1 MNTEKDFQLRLDAYE
16 FILDECIKYEEKIQS
31 TTDKIEDALEGQ
43 NIGTA
48 KKLSL
53 TGLNCCG
60 TLTKLYGKFSNEVDS
75 FRDFLSEKKDTLDFG
90 DVEQDFANLVSD
102 QINENQ
108 ESIKKCVMEHQK
120 LFYHVM
126 HDL

>member
-53 TGLNCCG
+53 TGLNCCAV
-60 TLTKLYGKFSNEVDS
+60 LTKLYGKFSNEVDS
-75 FRDFLSEKKDTLDFG
+75 FRDFLSEKKATLDFG
-90 DVEQDFANLVSD
+90 DAEQDFANLVSD

-120 LFYHVM
+120 LFHHIM
-126 HDL
+126 HEL

>member
-48 KKLSL
+48 KKLAAS
-53 TGLNCCG
+53 GKYYCE
-60 TLTKLYGKFSNEVDS
+60 TLAKLYGKFNNEVDS
-75 FRDFLSEKKDTLDFG
+75 FRSFLSEQKDALDG
-90 DVEQDFANLVSD
+90 GVEQEFADLVSD
-102 QINENQ
+102 QIEENQ
-108 ESIKKCVMEHQK
+108 KSIQGCVIEHRK
-120 LFYHVM
+120 LFYHIM

>member
-53 TGLNCCG
+53 TGLNCCAV
-60 TLTKLYGKFSNEVDS
+60 LTKLYGKFSNEVDS
-75 FRDFLSEKKDTLDFG
+75 FRDFLSEKKATLDFG
-90 DVEQDFANLVSD
+90 DAEQDFANLVSD

-108 ESIKKCVMEHQK
+108 QSIKKCVMEHQK
-120 LFYHVM
+120 LFHHIM
-126 HDL
+126 HEL